1 MDQTYLEDPSRHHFY
16 QGQQHHEHSFSLMDP
31 IHPAQH
37 DTQAQIFDEHFA
49 QPQVELPVF
58 DPTTV

>member
-49 QPQVELPVF
+49 QP
-58 DPTTV
+58 